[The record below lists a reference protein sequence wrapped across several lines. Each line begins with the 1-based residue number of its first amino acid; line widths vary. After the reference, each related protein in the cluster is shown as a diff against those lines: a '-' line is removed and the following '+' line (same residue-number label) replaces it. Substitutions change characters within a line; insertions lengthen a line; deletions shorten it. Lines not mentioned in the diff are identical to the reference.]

1 MGLGDD
7 IQNKAEDLKG
17 QAKEGV
23 GDATDNEQLQSEG
36 KLDQLGAKAKQGV
49 EDLKEKAAET
59 FNDITDKF
67 DKKD

>member
-7 IQNKAEDLKG
+7 IKNQTEDLKG
-17 QAKEGV
+17 KAKEGI
-23 GDATDNEQLQSEG
+23 GEATDNEQLQSEG
-36 KLDQLGAKAKQGV
+36 KLDQLGSKAKQGL
-49 EDLKEKAAET
+49 EDVKDKAAET

>member
-7 IQNKAEDLKG
+7 IKNQAEDLKG
-17 QAKEGV
+17 QAKEGI
-23 GDATDNEQLQSEG
+23 GEATDNEQLQSEG

-59 FNDITDKF
+59 FNDIADKF